1 MTRQKERLHRVIVL
15 GATPEG
21 IAATNKLGELGIPVT
36 LVDAEADLNVKLAD
50 DAYRM
55 QSGVTFNYAH
65 RPGLI
70 RILRNSRIRTILP
83 AKISTIKHTPQG
95 FSVRVQKEQTYVDAA
110 NCVLCGKCVEICP
123 VTSCEGTKPVGFAS
137 RKSLPGRAAIDKRQ
151 KPLCQ
156 ASCPLGV
163 NAQGYVAL
171 AAQGKYE
178 EALSLIRQKNILP
191 GICGRICVHPCEES
205 CRRGELDDA
214 VSIRAIKRFLA
225 DYVEENGKAAEL
237 VEKAVAGKNGKK
249 VAIIGSGPAG
259 LAAAADLA
267 RKGFGVTVYEKCE
280 KPGGLL
286 RYGIGEHRLPA
297 DVLER
302 ELKYIE
308 DMGVVFS
315 CGQEIN
321 LEKDLTALSRKYDAT
336 LISAGSWTDRKLGA
350 PGEDLDGVEGCI
362 SFLSRRQHQQV
373 DVKKKKV
380 AVIGDGNSA
389 FDLARTLARLGAN
402 VTMLSWF
409 SQAEIPADKDE
420 IREALEEGIT
430 IKDRTQVTAFLGKKG
445 KFEALECR
453 ATKPGKVSGNGIAWP
468 VVDERKK
475 PQEEKFD
482 LAYVAIGQV
491 GTFAPD
497 TRTPFEVSGR
507 GAIVID
513 DYQRTSVRG
522 IYAAGDAVTG
532 PSTVVHAMASG
543 THAAEV
549 IHADL
554 SGELIGLARTRP
566 LEFAFP
572 PISTDLPK
580 QKRREMPERQPAE
593 RVKGFDEVALGLSEL
608 QVAAEAKRCLQCGV
622 CSECFQCVDA
632 CDAIGAINH
641 QQTEGETVEYG
652 GVIIIADPDMATTV
666 RGEDIIRAYGPKAAR
681 TDVNDMIVRGFD
693 AAAKAMTLLGG
704 SSHRTKGHGLAA
716 STPDAGLS
724 PEIRIGIFACRC
736 NDSLGWLSGMDSYLA
751 EKEAGDASIVHVETL
766 NAACTKGGA
775 EAIIKRTREKGL
787 TRIVLASCVCC
798 PLNFV
803 CSACTDQRSRLKDS
817 LFHGTGISRSMV
829 ETCNLRGEI
838 LRLIETKPE
847 LAMERFE
854 GLLHR
859 SIERAKVLKP
869 LPAVDRNYNF
879 ATAVIGSSQAAVNSA
894 LYLAETDHDVFHFGT
909 QEQPLDQ
916 ELDHP
921 NIHSF
926 IGWNVVAVSG
936 NIGDFQILVEST
948 EGQQVIRA
956 GTVIMGEKARRNMPY
971 TYQQGLPAKRVEQTV
986 QKANVTGIPFSYP
999 CATSV
1004 PGLFLAEA
1012 PGLNVSKLKKG
1023 AAAAL
1028 MAATS
1033 LPRGPRQSKG
1043 FTVTINTSWCRGC
1056 GRCTEVCP
1064 YHAVTFQENKVGGW
1078 QARIDEAICKGCG
1091 NCISV
1096 CPTGAADS
1104 PYRNHEYLEQTLEV
1118 ILQSD
1123 ASHE

>member
-1 MTRQKERLHRVIVL
+1 MTRHKERLHRVIVL

-36 LVDAEADLNVKLAD
+36 LVDGDGDLNVKLAG

-55 QSGVTFNYAH
+55 QSGLTFNYAH

-95 FSVRVQKEQTYVDAA
+95 FSVRVQKEQTYVDAT
-110 NCVLCGKCVEICP
+110 NCVLCGKCVDICP
-123 VTSCEGTKPVGFAS
+123 VTGCDGEKPVAFTS

-178 EALSLIRQKNILP
+178 DALELIRQKNVLP
-191 GICGRICVHPCEES
+191 GICGRICTHPCEES

-214 VSIRAIKRFLA
+214 VQIRAIKRFLA
-225 DYVEENGKAAEL
+225 DYVEENNSAAEL
-237 VEKAVAGKNGKK
+237 VEKAVAEKNGKK
-249 VAIIGSGPAG
+249 AAIIGSGPAG

-267 RKGFGVTVYEKCE
+267 RKGFAVTVFERCE

-297 DVLER
+297 DVLDR

-308 DMGVVFS
+308 DMGVSFS
-315 CGQEIN
+315 CNQDI
-321 LEKDLTALSRKYDAT
+321 DLNNDLLAFSKEYDAT
-336 LISAGSWTDRKLGA
+336 LITAGSWTDRKLGA

-362 SFLSRRQHQQV
+362 SFLSRRQHQKV

-380 AVIGDGNSA
+380 AVVGDGNSA
-389 FDLARTLARLGAN
+389 FDLARTLARLGAD

-409 SQAEIPADKDE
+409 SQAEIPADKEE

-430 IKDRTQVTAFLGKKG
+430 IKDRTQVTAFLGKDG
-445 KFEALECR
+445 TFNALECR
-453 ATKPGKVSGNGIAWP
+453 ATKPGKVTGNGIAWP
-468 VVDERKK
+468 LIDERKK
-475 PQEEKFD
+475 PETMEFD

-491 GTFAPD
+491 GSFVADGKAPFD
-497 TRTPFEVSGR
+497 VSER
-507 GAIVID
+507 GSILID
-513 DYQRTSVRG
+513 EYQRTSVSG

-543 THAAEV
+543 NHAAEA

-554 SGELIGLARTRP
+554 TGEIPTVSSTRP
-566 LEFAFP
+566 FEFAFP
-572 PISTDLPK
+572 PISPDLPK

-622 CSECFQCVDA
+622 CSECFQCVEA
-632 CDAIGAINH
+632 CEAIGAINH
-641 QQTEGETVEYG
+641 QQSESETVEHG
-652 GVIIIADPDMATTV
+652 GVVIIADPDMATSV

-704 SSHRTKGHGLAA
+704 ASHRIKGHGLAA
-716 STPDAGLS
+716 SAPDAGLS

-736 NDSLGWLSGMDSYLA
+736 NDSLGWLDGMDSFLA
-751 EKEAGDASIVHVETL
+751 KKEAGDSTIVHIETL

-838 LRLIETKPE
+838 LRFIETKPK

-879 ATAVIGSSQAAVNSA
+879 ATAVIGNSQATVNSA
-894 LYLAETDHDVFHFGT
+894 LHLAETDHDVFHFGT
-909 QEQPLDQ
+909 KEQPLNQ

-936 NIGDFQILVEST
+936 NIGDFQILVESSSK
-948 EGQQVIRA
+948 EQQVIRA
-956 GTVIMGEKARRNMPY
+956 GTLIMGEKARRNMPY
-971 TYQQGLPAKRVEQTV
+971 TLQQGLPAKRVEQTV
-986 QKANVTGIPFSYP
+986 QKASVTGVPFSYP
-999 CATSV
+999 CATSI

-1043 FTVTINTSWCRGC
+1043 FTVTINPDWCRGC

-1064 YHAVTFQENKVGGW
+1064 YNAVTFKENNVGGW
-1078 QARIDEAICKGCG
+1078 QAQIDEAICKGCG
-1091 NCISV
+1091 NCTSV

-1104 PYRNHEYLEQTLEV
+1104 PYRNHEYLEQALEV

-1123 ASHE
+1123 AL

>member
-21 IAATNKLGELGIPVT
+21 VAATNKLGELGIPVT
-36 LVDAEADLNVKLAD
+36 LVDSDGDLNVKLSD
-50 DAYRM
+50 DAFRM
-55 QSGVTFNYAH
+55 QSGQTFNFAH

-83 AKISTIKHTPQG
+83 AKVSAIKHTPQG
-95 FSVRVQKEQTYVDAA
+95 FSVRVQKEQLYVDDAS
-110 NCVLCGKCVEICP
+110 CVLCGKCIDICP
-123 VTSCEGTKPVGFAS
+123 VTGCDGDKPVAFDS
-137 RKSLPGRAAIDKRQ
+137 RKSLPGRAVIDKRQ

-156 ASCPLGV
+156 ENCPLGV

-171 AAQGKYE
+171 AARGKYE
-178 EALSLIRQKNILP
+178 EALELIRQKNILP
-191 GICGRICVHPCEES
+191 GICGRICTHPCEDS

-225 DYVEENGKAAEL
+225 DYVEQNSKAQKVVTKTVEN
-237 VEKAVAGKNGKK
+237 NGYK

-267 RKGFGVTVYEKCE
+267 RKGFEVKVFEKCQ

-286 RYGIGEHRLPA
+286 RYGIGEHRLPEN
-297 DVLER
+297 VLDR
-302 ELKYIE
+302 ELNYIE
-308 DMGVVFS
+308 DMGVEFY
-315 CGQEIN
+315 CGQEIDLN
-321 LEKDLTALSRKYDAT
+321 KDLPKLSKEYDAT
-336 LISAGSWTDRKLGA
+336 LVTAGSWTDRKLGA
-350 PGEDLDGVEGCI
+350 PGEDLAGVEGCI
-362 SFLSRRQHQQV
+362 SFLSRRQHQKV

-389 FDLARTLARLGAN
+389 FDLARTLARLGAE

-409 SQAEIPADKDE
+409 AQDEIPADKEE

-430 IKDRTQVTAFLGKKG
+430 IKDRTQVTVFLGKNG
-445 KFEALECR
+445 KFNGLECR
-453 ATKPGKVSGNGIAWP
+453 ATKPGKVTGNGIAWP
-468 VVDERKK
+468 LIDERKK
-475 PQEEKFD
+475 PQTLKFD

-491 GTFAPD
+491 GSFVAD
-497 TRTPFEVSGR
+497 SDTPFDVSER

-513 DYQRTSVRG
+513 EYQRTSVKG
-522 IYAAGDAVTG
+522 LYAGGDAVTG

-543 THAAEV
+543 NHAAAA
-549 IHADL
+549 ITADL
-554 SGELIGLARTRP
+554 TGEPMALDVTRP
-566 LEFAFP
+566 ADFAFP
-572 PISTDLPK
+572 PISPDLPK
-580 QKRREMPERQPAE
+580 QKRREMSERQPAE
-593 RVKGFDEVALGLSEL
+593 RVKNFDEVALGLNEL

-622 CSECFQCVDA
+622 CSECFQCVEA
-632 CDAIGAINH
+632 CEAIGAINH
-641 QQTEGETVEYG
+641 QQTENEAVEHG
-652 GVIIIADPDMATTV
+652 GVIIIADPDMATSV

-704 SSHRTKGHGLAA
+704 SSHRTKGHGLAF

-724 PEIRIGIFACRC
+724 PEVRIGIFACKC
-736 NDSLGWLSGMDSYLA
+736 NDSLGWLDGMDGFLV
-751 EKEAGDASIVHVETL
+751 EKESSDPTIVHVETL

-775 EAIIKRTREKGL
+775 ESIIKTTREKGL

-879 ATAVIGSSQAAVNSA
+879 ATAVIGNSQATVNSA
-894 LYLAETDHDVFHFGT
+894 MHLADTDHDVFHFGT
-909 QEQPLDQ
+909 KEQPLNQD
-916 ELDHP
+916 LDHP

-926 IGWNVVAVSG
+926 IGWNVVSVSG
-936 NIGDFQILVEST
+936 TIGDFQILVESDT
-948 EGQQVIRA
+948 EQQVIRA

-971 TYQQGLPAKRVEQTV
+971 THQQGLPAKRVQQTV
-986 QKANVTGIPFSYP
+986 QKQGVTGVPFSYP

-1012 PGLNVSKLKKG
+1012 SGLNVSKLKKG

-1043 FTVTINTSWCRGC
+1043 FTVTINSDWCRGC

-1064 YHAVTFQENKVGGW
+1064 YHAVTFKENNVGGW
-1078 QARIDEAICKGCG
+1078 QAQIDEAICKGCG
-1091 NCISV
+1091 NCTSV

-1104 PYRNHEYLEQTLEV
+1104 PYRNHEYLEQALEV

-1123 ASHE
+1123 ACHE